1 MIKSTRIKV
10 LKESLNSH
18 RKFRSTIHG
27 CAGCSQSAILK
38 NERDW
43 SELNSWQRFIPLH
56 RGKMADKTE
65 EFVVAGEKYGSG
77 NLERKYRFS
86 AENGNL
92 ERIGRKRETVATSVK
107 QFFKVTFRWHASGLT
122 VLISS
127 FEIGRLPPTP
137 SLLILRVLIHP
148 IG

>member
-27 CAGCSQSAILK
+27 CEGCAQSAILK
-38 NERDW
+38 NEKRL
-43 SELNSWQRFIPLH
+43 ERAQFLAAVYPIAPWQDV
-56 RGKMADKTE
+56 GKMADKME

-107 QFFKVTFRWHASGLT
+107 QFFKVTFYGMHQC
-122 VLISS
+122 
-127 FEIGRLPPTP
+127 
-137 SLLILRVLIHP
+137 SLY
-148 IG
+148 